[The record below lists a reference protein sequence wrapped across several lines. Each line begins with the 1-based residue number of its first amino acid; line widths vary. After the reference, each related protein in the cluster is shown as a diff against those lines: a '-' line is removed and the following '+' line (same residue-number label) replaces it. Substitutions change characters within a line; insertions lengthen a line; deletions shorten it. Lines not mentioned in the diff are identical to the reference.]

1 MAYNA
6 INRVEKGKPP
16 CPGATTSAKGAE
28 LALRGAGF
36 NFTVRGTTVFLFE
49 NSGTGKRAAFL
60 HCSQRVHRGIA
71 LFASGEG
78 ELCPLLLPA
87 RWLIPPG
94 STASHQQAGGSW
106 AWGCTACIAASL
118 SPEPWLTLVG
128 TKRSAFMSL
137 RPNSSQT
144 KFSRLSLSL

>member
-28 LALRGAGF
+28 LSLRGAGF
-36 NFTVRGTTVFLFE
+36 NFTVRETTVLFE

-60 HCSQRVHRGIA
+60 HCSQRVHQGIA

-94 STASHQQAGGSW
+94 STASHSGQGAAGHG
-106 AWGCTACIAASL
+106 AA
-118 SPEPWLTLVG
+118 PP
-128 TKRSAFMSL
+128 A
-137 RPNSSQT
+137 SQ
-144 KFSRLSLSL
+144 LP